1 MKQME
6 HSYKGEEKFLVND
19 LKTIVSK
26 ARSKAFAAVNYSLV
40 ERNWRIGKRI
50 VEEEQNGEARAE
62 YGKHIIEVASAALT
76 EEFGKGFS
84 ETNLINFKKFFL
96 LFKELEIHQTVS
108 EEFRKQVLHLLPW
121 SHYER
126 LIRVEDK
133 KAREWYAKEA
143 YEQGWSFRTLNRNIN
158 TLYYER
164 LLMSKKKQPVV
175 NEMQDKTKAYQ
186 QDKLEYIKSPVVLE
200 FLGLPE
206 DTSLAESKLET
217 AIINNLEKFLME
229 MGKGY
234 ALVARQQHIRT
245 EENDYYIDLV
255 FYNYLIKSFILVDLK
270 VNRITYQDVGQM
282 DMYLQMYDKMKKGPD
297 DNPTIGI
304 ILCTETDSDVARY
317 STLAKNDQMFAAKYK
332 LYLPDKEDLRREIER
347 QKELYLMAHP
357 EETGISVTNGYAQPD
372 SCFMFAYDLEQDKL
386 LWRSADQ
393 SYNSMNF
400 VVKGD
405 VILCG
410 YGFTAE
416 DDYLYQINRNT
427 GEILDRLELKK
438 MPDLLVEQDGKLYV
452 HTYSYDYVID
462 F

>member
-6 HSYKGEEKFLVND
+6 HSYKGGEKFLVND

-84 ETNLINFKKFFL
+84 ETNIRTFRKFFL
-96 LFKELEIHQTVS
+96 IFRNLEIQQTVS
-108 EEFRKQVLHLLPW
+108 AESNLPKQQTLSDNLSSHFQKGQTPPAQFKLRLLPW

-126 LIRVEDK
+126 LIRIEDK
-133 KAREWYAKEA
+133 RARDWYAKEA
-143 YEQGWSFRTLNRNIN
+143 FKQGWSYRTLSRNIN

-164 LLMSKKKQPVV
+164 LLMSKDKAPVEKEMKEKT
-175 NEMQDKTKAYQ
+175 NEFQ
-186 QDKLEYIKSPVVLE
+186 QDKLEYIKSPVVME
-200 FLGLPE
+200 FLGLPS
-206 DTSLAESKLET
+206 DSSLKESKLES
-217 AIINNLEKFLME
+217 AIIDNLEKFLME

-282 DMYLQMYDKMKKGPD
+282 DMYLQMYDKKKKGPD

-357 EETGISVTNGYAQPD
+357 EEN
-372 SCFMFAYDLEQDKL
+372 DK
-386 LWRSADQ
+386 
-393 SYNSMNF
+393 
-400 VVKGD
+400 
-405 VILCG
+405 
-410 YGFTAE
+410 E
-416 DDYLYQINRNT
+416 
-427 GEILDRLELKK
+427 
-438 MPDLLVEQDGKLYV
+438 
-452 HTYSYDYVID
+452 
-462 F
+462 

>member
-1 MKQME
+1 MKEPGKKYNDEDNM
-6 HSYKGEEKFLVND
+6 LVND
-19 LKTIVSK
+19 LRSIVSK
-26 ARSKAFAAVNYSLV
+26 ARSKAFAAINYSLV
-40 ERNWRIGKRI
+40 ERNWRIGQRI
-50 VEEEQNGEARAE
+50 VEEEQNGASRAE
-62 YGKHIIEVASAALT
+62 YGKHVIEVASAALT

-84 ETNLINFKKFFL
+84 YTNIANYKRFYLTFSDLQIL
-96 LFKELEIHQTVS
+96 QTLS
-108 EEFRKQVLHLLPW
+108 EEFKKQKHQTLSDESSLLPPKGQTPPAQFELRFLPW

-143 YEQGWSFRTLNRNIN
+143 FEQGWSFRTLNRNIN

-164 LLMSKKKQPVV
+164 LLMSKKKRPVV
-175 NEMQDKTKAYQ
+175 DEMQDNTKAYQ

-357 EETGISVTNGYAQPD
+357 EEN
-372 SCFMFAYDLEQDKL
+372 DK
-386 LWRSADQ
+386 
-393 SYNSMNF
+393 
-400 VVKGD
+400 
-405 VILCG
+405 
-410 YGFTAE
+410 E
-416 DDYLYQINRNT
+416 
-427 GEILDRLELKK
+427 
-438 MPDLLVEQDGKLYV
+438 
-452 HTYSYDYVID
+452 
-462 F
+462 

>member
-1 MKQME
+1 MKEPSKKYNDEDNM
-6 HSYKGEEKFLVND
+6 LVNG
-19 LKTIVSK
+19 LRSIVSK

-40 ERNWRIGKRI
+40 ERNWRIGQRI
-50 VEEEQNGEARAE
+50 VEEEQNGASRAE
-62 YGKHIIEVASAALT
+62 YGKHVIEVASAALT
-76 EEFGKGFS
+76 KEFGKGFS
-84 ETNLINFKKFFL
+84 ETNIMNFKKFYL
-96 LFKELEIHQTVS
+96 KFKELTIPQTLS
-108 EEFRKQVLHLLPW
+108 EEFKKQKHQTLSDESSLLPQKGQTQPAQFELRLLPW

-143 YEQGWSFRTLNRNIN
+143 FEQGWSYRTLNRNIN

-164 LLMSKKKQPVV
+164 LLMSTKKQPVV

-357 EETGISVTNGYAQPD
+357 KEN
-372 SCFMFAYDLEQDKL
+372 DK
-386 LWRSADQ
+386 
-393 SYNSMNF
+393 
-400 VVKGD
+400 
-405 VILCG
+405 
-410 YGFTAE
+410 E
-416 DDYLYQINRNT
+416 
-427 GEILDRLELKK
+427 
-438 MPDLLVEQDGKLYV
+438 
-452 HTYSYDYVID
+452 
-462 F
+462 

>member
-1 MKQME
+1 MEIE
-6 HSYKGEEKFLVND
+6 HSETIRPLVEAPYFESSDSPPLFIAYMREVGGVMLNYLTPSRPD
-19 LKTIVSK
+19 AEPLRITTSGTEMTVDELKTLG
-26 ARSKAFAAVNYSLV
+26 AVDMATI
-40 ERNWRIGKRI
+40 ETI
-50 VEEEQNGEARAE
+50 RAV
-62 YGKHIIEVASAALT
+62 GR
-76 EEFGKGFS
+76 
-84 ETNLINFKKFFL
+84 
-96 LFKELEIHQTVS
+96 EI
-108 EEFRKQVLHLLPW
+108 
-121 SHYER
+121 
-126 LIRVEDK
+126 
-133 KAREWYAKEA
+133 
-143 YEQGWSFRTLNRNIN
+143 LNRNIN

-164 LLMSKKKQPVV
+164 LLMSKKKRPVV
-175 NEMQDKTKAYQ
+175 DEMQDKTKAYQ

-357 EETGISVTNGYAQPD
+357 EEN
-372 SCFMFAYDLEQDKL
+372 DK
-386 LWRSADQ
+386 
-393 SYNSMNF
+393 
-400 VVKGD
+400 
-405 VILCG
+405 
-410 YGFTAE
+410 E
-416 DDYLYQINRNT
+416 
-427 GEILDRLELKK
+427 
-438 MPDLLVEQDGKLYV
+438 
-452 HTYSYDYVID
+452 
-462 F
+462 

>member
-1 MKQME
+1 MKQPGKKYNDEDNM
-6 HSYKGEEKFLVND
+6 LVND
-19 LKTIVSK
+19 LRSIVSK

-40 ERNWRIGKRI
+40 ERNWRIGQRI
-50 VEEEQNGEARAE
+50 VEQEQNGASRAE
-62 YGKHIIEVASAALT
+62 YGKHVIEIASAALT
-76 EEFGKGFS
+76 KEFGKGFS
-84 ETNLINFKKFFL
+84 ETNIMNFKKFYL
-96 LFKELEIHQTVS
+96 KFKELTIPQTLS
-108 EEFRKQVLHLLPW
+108 EEFKKQKQQTLSAESSLFPQKGQTAPAQSELCLLPW

-143 YEQGWSFRTLNRNIN
+143 FEQGWSYRTLNRNIN

-164 LLMSKKKQPVV
+164 LLMSTKKQPVV
-175 NEMQDKTKAYQ
+175 KEMQDKTKAYQ

-357 EETGISVTNGYAQPD
+357 EEN
-372 SCFMFAYDLEQDKL
+372 EK
-386 LWRSADQ
+386 
-393 SYNSMNF
+393 
-400 VVKGD
+400 
-405 VILCG
+405 
-410 YGFTAE
+410 E
-416 DDYLYQINRNT
+416 
-427 GEILDRLELKK
+427 
-438 MPDLLVEQDGKLYV
+438 
-452 HTYSYDYVID
+452 
-462 F
+462 

>member
-1 MKQME
+1 MKEPGKKYNDEDNM
-6 HSYKGEEKFLVND
+6 LVND
-19 LKTIVSK
+19 LRSIVSK

-40 ERNWRIGKRI
+40 ERNWRIGQRI
-50 VEEEQNGEARAE
+50 VEQEQNGASRAE
-62 YGKHIIEVASAALT
+62 YGKHVIEVASAALT

-84 ETNLINFKKFFL
+84 YTNIANYKRFYLTFNNLQIL
-96 LFKELEIHQTVS
+96 QTVS
-108 EEFRKQVLHLLPW
+108 EEFKKQKHQTLSDESSLLPQKDQTQSIQSELRLLPW

-133 KAREWYAKEA
+133 QAREWYAKEA
-143 YEQGWSFRTLNRNIN
+143 FNEGWSYRTLNRNIN

-175 NEMQDKTKAYQ
+175 DEMQDKTKAYQ

-357 EETGISVTNGYAQPD
+357 EEN
-372 SCFMFAYDLEQDKL
+372 DK
-386 LWRSADQ
+386 
-393 SYNSMNF
+393 
-400 VVKGD
+400 
-405 VILCG
+405 
-410 YGFTAE
+410 E
-416 DDYLYQINRNT
+416 
-427 GEILDRLELKK
+427 
-438 MPDLLVEQDGKLYV
+438 
-452 HTYSYDYVID
+452 
-462 F
+462 

>member
-1 MKQME
+1 MKQPRKKYNDEDNM
-6 HSYKGEEKFLVND
+6 LVND
-19 LKTIVSK
+19 LRSIVSK

-40 ERNWRIGKRI
+40 ERNWRIGQRI
-50 VEEEQNGEARAE
+50 VEQEQNGASRAE
-62 YGKHIIEVASAALT
+62 YGKHVIEIASAALT

-84 ETNLINFKKFFL
+84 ETNIMNFKKFYL
-96 LFKELEIHQTVS
+96 KFKELTIPQTVS
-108 EEFRKQVLHLLPW
+108 EEFKKQKHQTLSDEFSLLPQKGQTQSAQFELRLLPW

-143 YEQGWSFRTLNRNIN
+143 FNEGWSYRTLNRNIN

-357 EETGISVTNGYAQPD
+357 EEN
-372 SCFMFAYDLEQDKL
+372 DK
-386 LWRSADQ
+386 
-393 SYNSMNF
+393 
-400 VVKGD
+400 
-405 VILCG
+405 
-410 YGFTAE
+410 E
-416 DDYLYQINRNT
+416 
-427 GEILDRLELKK
+427 
-438 MPDLLVEQDGKLYV
+438 
-452 HTYSYDYVID
+452 
-462 F
+462 

>member
-40 ERNWRIGKRI
+40 ERNWKIGKRI
-50 VEEEQNGEARAE
+50 VEEEQNGASRAE
-62 YGKHIIEVASAALT
+62 YGKHVIEIASAALT

-84 ETNLINFKKFFL
+84 YTNIANYKRFYLTFNNLQIL
-96 LFKELEIHQTVS
+96 QTVS
-108 EEFRKQVLHLLPW
+108 EEFKKQKHQTLSDESSLLPQKDQTQSIQSELRLLPW

-133 KAREWYAKEA
+133 QAREWYAKEA
-143 YEQGWSFRTLNRNIN
+143 FNEGWSYRTLNRNIN

-304 ILCTETDSDVARY
+304 ILCAETDSDVARY

-357 EETGISVTNGYAQPD
+357 EEN
-372 SCFMFAYDLEQDKL
+372 DK
-386 LWRSADQ
+386 
-393 SYNSMNF
+393 
-400 VVKGD
+400 
-405 VILCG
+405 
-410 YGFTAE
+410 E
-416 DDYLYQINRNT
+416 
-427 GEILDRLELKK
+427 
-438 MPDLLVEQDGKLYV
+438 
-452 HTYSYDYVID
+452 
-462 F
+462 

>member
-1 MKQME
+1 MKQPGKKYNDEDNM
-6 HSYKGEEKFLVND
+6 LVND
-19 LKTIVSK
+19 LRSIVSK

-40 ERNWRIGKRI
+40 KRNWRIGQRI
-50 VEEEQNGEARAE
+50 VEQEQNGASRAE
-62 YGKHIIEVASAALT
+62 YGKHVIEVASAALT

-84 ETNLINFKKFFL
+84 ETNIMNFKKFYL
-96 LFKELEIHQTVS
+96 KFKELTIPQTVS
-108 EEFRKQVLHLLPW
+108 EEFKKQKQQTLSDELSSHFQKGQTPPAQFELRLLPW

-143 YEQGWSFRTLNRNIN
+143 FEQGWSFRTLNRNIN

-175 NEMQDKTKAYQ
+175 DEMQDKTKAYQ

-304 ILCTETDSDVARY
+304 ILCTGTDSDVARY

-357 EETGISVTNGYAQPD
+357 EEN
-372 SCFMFAYDLEQDKL
+372 DK
-386 LWRSADQ
+386 
-393 SYNSMNF
+393 
-400 VVKGD
+400 
-405 VILCG
+405 
-410 YGFTAE
+410 E
-416 DDYLYQINRNT
+416 
-427 GEILDRLELKK
+427 
-438 MPDLLVEQDGKLYV
+438 
-452 HTYSYDYVID
+452 
-462 F
+462 

>member
-1 MKQME
+1 MKQLNKKYNDEDNM
-6 HSYKGEEKFLVND
+6 LVND
-19 LKTIVSK
+19 LRSIVSK

-40 ERNWRIGKRI
+40 ERNWRIGQRI
-50 VEEEQNGEARAE
+50 VEQEQNGASRAE
-62 YGKHIIEVASAALT
+62 YGKHVIEIASAALT

-84 ETNLINFKKFFL
+84 YTNIANYKRFYLTFNNLQIL
-96 LFKELEIHQTVS
+96 QTVS
-108 EEFRKQVLHLLPW
+108 EEFNNPIQQTLPAKSSAPHKEDKAESTQSELHLLPW

-143 YEQGWSFRTLNRNIN
+143 FEQGWSFRTLNRNIN

-255 FYNYLIKSFILVDLK
+255 FYNYIIKSFILVDLK

-357 EETGISVTNGYAQPD
+357 EEN
-372 SCFMFAYDLEQDKL
+372 DK
-386 LWRSADQ
+386 
-393 SYNSMNF
+393 
-400 VVKGD
+400 
-405 VILCG
+405 
-410 YGFTAE
+410 E
-416 DDYLYQINRNT
+416 
-427 GEILDRLELKK
+427 
-438 MPDLLVEQDGKLYV
+438 
-452 HTYSYDYVID
+452 
-462 F
+462 

>member
-1 MKQME
+1 MKEPGKKYNDEDNM
-6 HSYKGEEKFLVND
+6 LVND
-19 LKTIVSK
+19 LRSIVSK

-40 ERNWRIGKRI
+40 ERNWRIGQRI
-50 VEEEQNGEARAE
+50 VEQEQNGASRAE
-62 YGKHIIEVASAALT
+62 YGKHVIEVASAALT
-76 EEFGKGFS
+76 KEFGKGFS
-84 ETNLINFKKFFL
+84 ETNIMNFKKFYL
-96 LFKELEIHQTVS
+96 KFKELTIPQTLS
-108 EEFRKQVLHLLPW
+108 EEFKKQKHQTLSDESSLLPQKGQTQPAQFELRLLPW

-143 YEQGWSFRTLNRNIN
+143 FNEGWSYRTLNRNIN

-164 LLMSKKKQPVV
+164 LLMSKKKRPVV
-175 NEMQDKTKAYQ
+175 DEMQDKTKAYQ

-357 EETGISVTNGYAQPD
+357 EEN
-372 SCFMFAYDLEQDKL
+372 DK
-386 LWRSADQ
+386 
-393 SYNSMNF
+393 
-400 VVKGD
+400 
-405 VILCG
+405 
-410 YGFTAE
+410 E
-416 DDYLYQINRNT
+416 
-427 GEILDRLELKK
+427 
-438 MPDLLVEQDGKLYV
+438 
-452 HTYSYDYVID
+452 
-462 F
+462 

>member
-1 MKQME
+1 MKEPGKKYNDEDNM
-6 HSYKGEEKFLVND
+6 LVND
-19 LKTIVSK
+19 LRSIVSK

-40 ERNWRIGKRI
+40 ERNWRIGQRI
-50 VEEEQNGEARAE
+50 VEQEQNGASRAE
-62 YGKHIIEVASAALT
+62 YGKHVIEVASAALT

-84 ETNLINFKKFFL
+84 YTNIANYKRFYLTFNNLQIL
-96 LFKELEIHQTVS
+96 QTVS
-108 EEFRKQVLHLLPW
+108 EEFNNPIQQTLPAKSSAPHKEDKAESAQSELRLLPW

-143 YEQGWSFRTLNRNIN
+143 FEQGWSFRTLNRNIN

-164 LLMSKKKQPVV
+164 LLMSTKKQPVV
-175 NEMQDKTKAYQ
+175 DEMQDKTKAYQ
-186 QDKLEYIKSPVVLE
+186 QDKLEYIKTPVVLE

-357 EETGISVTNGYAQPD
+357 EEN
-372 SCFMFAYDLEQDKL
+372 DK
-386 LWRSADQ
+386 
-393 SYNSMNF
+393 
-400 VVKGD
+400 
-405 VILCG
+405 
-410 YGFTAE
+410 E
-416 DDYLYQINRNT
+416 
-427 GEILDRLELKK
+427 
-438 MPDLLVEQDGKLYV
+438 
-452 HTYSYDYVID
+452 
-462 F
+462 

>member
-1 MKQME
+1 MKQPRKKYNDEDNM
-6 HSYKGEEKFLVND
+6 LVND
-19 LKTIVSK
+19 LRSIVSK

-40 ERNWRIGKRI
+40 ERNWRIGQRI
-50 VEEEQNGEARAE
+50 VEEEQNGTSRAE
-62 YGKHIIEVASAALT
+62 YGKHVIEVASAALT
-76 EEFGKGFS
+76 KEFGKGFS
-84 ETNLINFKKFFL
+84 YTNIANYKRFYLTFSDLQIL
-96 LFKELEIHQTVS
+96 QTVS
-108 EEFRKQVLHLLPW
+108 EEFKKQKHQTLSDESSLLPQKGQTPPAQFELRFLPW

-143 YEQGWSFRTLNRNIN
+143 FEQGWSFRTLNRNIN

-164 LLMSKKKQPVV
+164 LLMSTKKQPVV
-175 NEMQDKTKAYQ
+175 DEMQDKTKAYQ

-282 DMYLQMYDKMKKGPD
+282 DMYLQMYDKMKKRPD

-357 EETGISVTNGYAQPD
+357 EEN
-372 SCFMFAYDLEQDKL
+372 DK
-386 LWRSADQ
+386 
-393 SYNSMNF
+393 
-400 VVKGD
+400 
-405 VILCG
+405 
-410 YGFTAE
+410 E
-416 DDYLYQINRNT
+416 
-427 GEILDRLELKK
+427 
-438 MPDLLVEQDGKLYV
+438 
-452 HTYSYDYVID
+452 
-462 F
+462 

>member
-1 MKQME
+1 MKQPSKKYNDEDNM
-6 HSYKGEEKFLVND
+6 LVND
-19 LKTIVSK
+19 LRSIVSK

-40 ERNWRIGKRI
+40 ERNWRIGQRI
-50 VEEEQNGEARAE
+50 VEQEQNGASRAE
-62 YGKHIIEVASAALT
+62 YGKHVIEVASAALT

-84 ETNLINFKKFFL
+84 YTNIANYKRFYLTFNNLQIL
-96 LFKELEIHQTVS
+96 QTVS
-108 EEFRKQVLHLLPW
+108 EEFKKQKHQTLSDESSLLPQKGLTQSVQSELRLLPW

-126 LIRVEDK
+126 LIRVEDR

-143 YEQGWSFRTLNRNIN
+143 FEQGWSYRTLNRNIN

-206 DTSLAESKLET
+206 DISLAESKLET

-282 DMYLQMYDKMKKGPD
+282 DMYLQMYDNMKKGPD

-304 ILCTETDSDVARY
+304 ILCSETDSDVARY

-357 EETGISVTNGYAQPD
+357 EDNEK
-372 SCFMFAYDLEQDKL
+372 E
-386 LWRSADQ
+386 
-393 SYNSMNF
+393 
-400 VVKGD
+400 
-405 VILCG
+405 
-410 YGFTAE
+410 
-416 DDYLYQINRNT
+416 
-427 GEILDRLELKK
+427 
-438 MPDLLVEQDGKLYV
+438 
-452 HTYSYDYVID
+452 
-462 F
+462 

>member
-1 MKQME
+1 MKEPGKKYNDEDNM
-6 HSYKGEEKFLVND
+6 LVND
-19 LKTIVSK
+19 LRSIVSK

-40 ERNWRIGKRI
+40 ERNWRIGQRI
-50 VEEEQNGEARAE
+50 VEQEQNGASRAE
-62 YGKHIIEVASAALT
+62 YGKHVIEIASAALT

-84 ETNLINFKKFFL
+84 YTNIANYKRFYLTFNNLQIL
-96 LFKELEIHQTVS
+96 QTVS
-108 EEFRKQVLHLLPW
+108 EEFKKQKHQTLSDESSLLPQKDQTQSIQSELRLLPW

-143 YEQGWSFRTLNRNIN
+143 FNEGWSYRTLNRNIN

-164 LLMSKKKQPVV
+164 LLMSKKKRPVV
-175 NEMQDKTKAYQ
+175 DEMQDKTKAYQ

-357 EETGISVTNGYAQPD
+357 EEN
-372 SCFMFAYDLEQDKL
+372 DK
-386 LWRSADQ
+386 
-393 SYNSMNF
+393 
-400 VVKGD
+400 
-405 VILCG
+405 
-410 YGFTAE
+410 E
-416 DDYLYQINRNT
+416 
-427 GEILDRLELKK
+427 
-438 MPDLLVEQDGKLYV
+438 
-452 HTYSYDYVID
+452 
-462 F
+462 

>member
-6 HSYKGEEKFLVND
+6 HSYKGGEKFLVND

-76 EEFGKGFS
+76 EECGKGFS
-84 ETNLINFKKFFL
+84 ETNIRTFRKFFL
-96 LFKELEIHQTVS
+96 IFRNLEIQQTVS
-108 EEFRKQVLHLLPW
+108 AESNLPKQQTLSDNLSSHFQKGQTPPAQFKLRLLPW

-126 LIRVEDK
+126 LIRIEDK
-133 KAREWYAKEA
+133 RARDWYAKEA
-143 YEQGWSFRTLNRNIN
+143 FEQGWSYRTLSRNIN

-164 LLMSKKKQPVV
+164 LLMSKDKAPVEKEMKEKT
-175 NEMQDKTKAYQ
+175 NEFQ
-186 QDKLEYIKSPVVLE
+186 QDKLENIKSPVVME
-200 FLGLPE
+200 FLGLPS
-206 DTSLAESKLET
+206 DSSLKESKLES
-217 AIINNLEKFLME
+217 AIIDNLEKFLME

-282 DMYLQMYDKMKKGPD
+282 DMYLQMYDKKKKGPD

-357 EETGISVTNGYAQPD
+357 EEN
-372 SCFMFAYDLEQDKL
+372 DK
-386 LWRSADQ
+386 
-393 SYNSMNF
+393 
-400 VVKGD
+400 
-405 VILCG
+405 
-410 YGFTAE
+410 E
-416 DDYLYQINRNT
+416 
-427 GEILDRLELKK
+427 
-438 MPDLLVEQDGKLYV
+438 
-452 HTYSYDYVID
+452 
-462 F
+462 

>member
-1 MKQME
+1 MKEPGKKYNDEDNM
-6 HSYKGEEKFLVND
+6 LVND
-19 LKTIVSK
+19 LRSIVSK

-40 ERNWRIGKRI
+40 ERNWRIGQRI
-50 VEEEQNGEARAE
+50 VEQEQNGASRAE
-62 YGKHIIEVASAALT
+62 YGKHVIEIASAALT
-76 EEFGKGFS
+76 EEFGKGFPY
-84 ETNLINFKKFFL
+84 TNIANYKRFYLTFNNLQIL
-96 LFKELEIHQTVS
+96 QTVS
-108 EEFRKQVLHLLPW
+108 EEFNNPIQQTLPAKSSAPHKEDKAASAQSELRLLPW

-143 YEQGWSFRTLNRNIN
+143 FEQDWSFRTLNRNIN

-164 LLMSKKKQPVV
+164 LLMSKKKRPVV
-175 NEMQDKTKAYQ
+175 DEMQDKTKAYQ

-357 EETGISVTNGYAQPD
+357 EEN
-372 SCFMFAYDLEQDKL
+372 DK
-386 LWRSADQ
+386 
-393 SYNSMNF
+393 
-400 VVKGD
+400 
-405 VILCG
+405 
-410 YGFTAE
+410 E
-416 DDYLYQINRNT
+416 
-427 GEILDRLELKK
+427 
-438 MPDLLVEQDGKLYV
+438 
-452 HTYSYDYVID
+452 
-462 F
+462 

>member
-1 MKQME
+1 MKE
-6 HSYKGEEKFLVND
+6 PEKKYNDEDNMLVND
-19 LKTIVSK
+19 LRSIVSK

-40 ERNWRIGKRI
+40 ERNWRIGQRI
-50 VEEEQNGEARAE
+50 VEEEQNGTSRAE
-62 YGKHIIEVASAALT
+62 YGKHVIEVASAALT
-76 EEFGKGFS
+76 KEFGKGFS
-84 ETNLINFKKFFL
+84 YTNIANYKRFYLTFSDLQIL
-96 LFKELEIHQTVS
+96 QTVS
-108 EEFRKQVLHLLPW
+108 EEFKKQKHQTLSDESSLLPQKGQTPPAQFELRFLPW

-143 YEQGWSFRTLNRNIN
+143 FEQGWSFRTLNRNIN

-357 EETGISVTNGYAQPD
+357 EEN
-372 SCFMFAYDLEQDKL
+372 DK
-386 LWRSADQ
+386 
-393 SYNSMNF
+393 
-400 VVKGD
+400 
-405 VILCG
+405 
-410 YGFTAE
+410 E
-416 DDYLYQINRNT
+416 
-427 GEILDRLELKK
+427 
-438 MPDLLVEQDGKLYV
+438 
-452 HTYSYDYVID
+452 
-462 F
+462 

>member
-1 MKQME
+1 MKE
-6 HSYKGEEKFLVND
+6 PEKKYNDEDNMLVND
-19 LKTIVSK
+19 LRSIVSK

-40 ERNWRIGKRI
+40 ERNWRIGQRI
-50 VEEEQNGEARAE
+50 VEQEQNGASRAE
-62 YGKHIIEVASAALT
+62 YGKHVIEVASVALT

-84 ETNLINFKKFFL
+84 YTNIANYKRFYLTFNNLQIL
-96 LFKELEIHQTVS
+96 QTVS
-108 EEFRKQVLHLLPW
+108 EEFNNPIQQTLPAKSSAPHKEDKAESAQSELRLLPW

-143 YEQGWSFRTLNRNIN
+143 FEQGWSFRTLNRNIN

-164 LLMSKKKQPVV
+164 LLMSTKKRPVV
-175 NEMQDKTKAYQ
+175 DEMQDKTKAYQ

-332 LYLPDKEDLRREIER
+332 LYLPNEEDLRREIER
-347 QKELYLMAHP
+347 QKELFLMAHP
-357 EETGISVTNGYAQPD
+357 DENDI
-372 SCFMFAYDLEQDKL
+372 
-386 LWRSADQ
+386 
-393 SYNSMNF
+393 
-400 VVKGD
+400 
-405 VILCG
+405 IL
-410 YGFTAE
+410 
-416 DDYLYQINRNT
+416 
-427 GEILDRLELKK
+427 
-438 MPDLLVEQDGKLYV
+438 
-452 HTYSYDYVID
+452 
-462 F
+462 

>member
-1 MKQME
+1 MKEPGKKYNDEDNM
-6 HSYKGEEKFLVND
+6 LVND
-19 LKTIVSK
+19 LRSIVSK

-40 ERNWRIGKRI
+40 ERNWRIGQRI
-50 VEEEQNGEARAE
+50 VEEEQNGASRAE
-62 YGKHIIEVASAALT
+62 YGKHVIEVASAALT

-84 ETNLINFKKFFL
+84 ETNIMNFKKFYL
-96 LFKELEIHQTVS
+96 KFKELTIPQTLS
-108 EEFRKQVLHLLPW
+108 EEFKKQKHQTLSDESSLLPQKGQTPPAQSELRLLPW

-143 YEQGWSFRTLNRNIN
+143 FEQGWSFRTLNRNIN

-164 LLMSKKKQPVV
+164 LLMSTKKQPVV
-175 NEMQDKTKAYQ
+175 DEMQDKTKAYQ

-357 EETGISVTNGYAQPD
+357 EEN
-372 SCFMFAYDLEQDKL
+372 DK
-386 LWRSADQ
+386 
-393 SYNSMNF
+393 
-400 VVKGD
+400 
-405 VILCG
+405 
-410 YGFTAE
+410 E
-416 DDYLYQINRNT
+416 
-427 GEILDRLELKK
+427 
-438 MPDLLVEQDGKLYV
+438 
-452 HTYSYDYVID
+452 
-462 F
+462 

>member
-1 MKQME
+1 MKQPGKKYNDEDNM
-6 HSYKGEEKFLVND
+6 LVND
-19 LKTIVSK
+19 LRSIVSK

-40 ERNWRIGKRI
+40 ERNWRIGQRI
-50 VEEEQNGEARAE
+50 VEQEQNGASRAE
-62 YGKHIIEVASAALT
+62 YGKHVIEIASAALT

-84 ETNLINFKKFFL
+84 ETNIMNFKKFYL
-96 LFKELEIHQTVS
+96 KFKELTIPQTLS
-108 EEFRKQVLHLLPW
+108 EEFKKQKHQTLSDEFSLPPQKGQTQSAQFELRLLPW

-143 YEQGWSFRTLNRNIN
+143 FNEGWSYRTLNRNIN

-357 EETGISVTNGYAQPD
+357 EEN
-372 SCFMFAYDLEQDKL
+372 DK
-386 LWRSADQ
+386 
-393 SYNSMNF
+393 
-400 VVKGD
+400 
-405 VILCG
+405 
-410 YGFTAE
+410 E
-416 DDYLYQINRNT
+416 
-427 GEILDRLELKK
+427 
-438 MPDLLVEQDGKLYV
+438 
-452 HTYSYDYVID
+452 
-462 F
+462 

>member
-1 MKQME
+1 MKEPGKKNNDEDNM
-6 HSYKGEEKFLVND
+6 LVND
-19 LKTIVSK
+19 LRSIVSK

-40 ERNWRIGKRI
+40 ERNWRIGQRI
-50 VEEEQNGEARAE
+50 VEEEQNGTSRAE
-62 YGKHIIEVASAALT
+62 YGKHVIEVASAALT
-76 EEFGKGFS
+76 KEFGKGFS
-84 ETNLINFKKFFL
+84 YTNIANYKRFYLTFSDLQIL
-96 LFKELEIHQTVS
+96 QTVS
-108 EEFRKQVLHLLPW
+108 EEFKKQKHQTLSDESSLLPQKGQTPPAQFELRFLPW

-143 YEQGWSFRTLNRNIN
+143 FEQGWSFRTLNRNIN

-164 LLMSKKKQPVV
+164 LLMSTKKQPVV
-175 NEMQDKTKAYQ
+175 DEMQDKTKAYQ

-357 EETGISVTNGYAQPD
+357 EEN
-372 SCFMFAYDLEQDKL
+372 DK
-386 LWRSADQ
+386 
-393 SYNSMNF
+393 
-400 VVKGD
+400 
-405 VILCG
+405 
-410 YGFTAE
+410 E
-416 DDYLYQINRNT
+416 
-427 GEILDRLELKK
+427 
-438 MPDLLVEQDGKLYV
+438 
-452 HTYSYDYVID
+452 
-462 F
+462 

>member
-1 MKQME
+1 MKQLNKKYNDEDNM
-6 HSYKGEEKFLVND
+6 LVND
-19 LKTIVSK
+19 LRSIVSK

-40 ERNWRIGKRI
+40 ERNWRIGQRI
-50 VEEEQNGEARAE
+50 VEQEQNGASRAE
-62 YGKHIIEVASAALT
+62 YGKHVIEFASAALT

-84 ETNLINFKKFFL
+84 YTNIANYKRFYLTFNNLQIL
-96 LFKELEIHQTVS
+96 QTVS
-108 EEFRKQVLHLLPW
+108 EEFNNPIQQTLPAKSSAPHKEDKAESAQSELRLLPW

-133 KAREWYAKEA
+133 QAREWYAKEA
-143 YEQGWSFRTLNRNIN
+143 FNEGWSYRTLNRNIN

-164 LLMSKKKQPVV
+164 LLMSKKKQPVID
-175 NEMQDKTKAYQ
+175 EMKEKTKNFQ

-357 EETGISVTNGYAQPD
+357 EEN
-372 SCFMFAYDLEQDKL
+372 DK
-386 LWRSADQ
+386 
-393 SYNSMNF
+393 
-400 VVKGD
+400 
-405 VILCG
+405 
-410 YGFTAE
+410 E
-416 DDYLYQINRNT
+416 
-427 GEILDRLELKK
+427 
-438 MPDLLVEQDGKLYV
+438 
-452 HTYSYDYVID
+452 
-462 F
+462 

>member
-1 MKQME
+1 MKQPRKKYNDEDNM
-6 HSYKGEEKFLVND
+6 LVND
-19 LKTIVSK
+19 LRSIVSK

-40 ERNWRIGKRI
+40 ERNWRIGQRI
-50 VEEEQNGEARAE
+50 VEQEQNGASRAE
-62 YGKHIIEVASAALT
+62 YGKHVIEIASAALT

-84 ETNLINFKKFFL
+84 ETNIMNFKKFYL
-96 LFKELEIHQTVS
+96 KFKELTIPQTLS
-108 EEFRKQVLHLLPW
+108 EEFKKQKHQTLSDESSLLPQKGQTQSAQFELRLLPW

-143 YEQGWSFRTLNRNIN
+143 FEQGWSFRTLNRNIN

-186 QDKLEYIKSPVVLE
+186 QDKLEYIKSPVVME
-200 FLGLPE
+200 FLGLHS
-206 DTSLAESKLET
+206 DSSLKESKLES
-217 AIINNLEKFLME
+217 AIIDNLEKFLME

-304 ILCTETDSDVARY
+304 ILCAETDSDVARY

-332 LYLPDKEDLRREIER
+332 LYLPDKEDLKREIER

-357 EETGISVTNGYAQPD
+357 EEN
-372 SCFMFAYDLEQDKL
+372 DK
-386 LWRSADQ
+386 
-393 SYNSMNF
+393 
-400 VVKGD
+400 
-405 VILCG
+405 
-410 YGFTAE
+410 E
-416 DDYLYQINRNT
+416 
-427 GEILDRLELKK
+427 
-438 MPDLLVEQDGKLYV
+438 
-452 HTYSYDYVID
+452 
-462 F
+462 

>member
-1 MKQME
+1 MKEPGKKYNDEDNM
-6 HSYKGEEKFLVND
+6 LVND
-19 LKTIVSK
+19 LRSIVSK

-40 ERNWRIGKRI
+40 ERNWRIGQRI
-50 VEEEQNGEARAE
+50 VEQEQNGASRAE
-62 YGKHIIEVASAALT
+62 YGKHVIEIASAALT

-84 ETNLINFKKFFL
+84 YTNIANYKRFYLTFSDLQIL
-96 LFKELEIHQTVS
+96 QTLS
-108 EEFRKQVLHLLPW
+108 EEFKKQKHQTLSDESSLLPQKGQTPPAQFELRLLPW

-143 YEQGWSFRTLNRNIN
+143 FNEGWSYRTLNRNIN

-357 EETGISVTNGYAQPD
+357 EEN
-372 SCFMFAYDLEQDKL
+372 DK
-386 LWRSADQ
+386 
-393 SYNSMNF
+393 
-400 VVKGD
+400 
-405 VILCG
+405 
-410 YGFTAE
+410 E
-416 DDYLYQINRNT
+416 
-427 GEILDRLELKK
+427 
-438 MPDLLVEQDGKLYV
+438 
-452 HTYSYDYVID
+452 
-462 F
+462 

>member
-1 MKQME
+1 MKQPDKKYNDEDNM
-6 HSYKGEEKFLVND
+6 LVND
-19 LKTIVSK
+19 LRSIVSK

-40 ERNWRIGKRI
+40 ERNWRIGQRI
-50 VEEEQNGEARAE
+50 VEQEQNGASRAE
-62 YGKHIIEVASAALT
+62 YGKHVIEVASAALT

-84 ETNLINFKKFFL
+84 YTNIANYKRFYLTFNDLQIL
-96 LFKELEIHQTVS
+96 QTVS
-108 EEFRKQVLHLLPW
+108 EEFNNPIQQTLPAKSSAPYKEDKAASAQSELRLLPW

-143 YEQGWSFRTLNRNIN
+143 FEQGWSFRTLNRNIN

-164 LLMSKKKQPVV
+164 LLMSTKKQPVV
-175 NEMQDKTKAYQ
+175 KEMQDKTKPYQ

-332 LYLPDKEDLRREIER
+332 LYLPDKDDLRREIER

-357 EETGISVTNGYAQPD
+357 EEN
-372 SCFMFAYDLEQDKL
+372 
-386 LWRSADQ
+386 
-393 SYNSMNF
+393 
-400 VVKGD
+400 
-405 VILCG
+405 
-410 YGFTAE
+410 
-416 DDYLYQINRNT
+416 
-427 GEILDRLELKK
+427 KK
-438 MPDLLVEQDGKLYV
+438 E
-452 HTYSYDYVID
+452 
-462 F
+462 

>member
-1 MKQME
+1 MKQLNKKYNDEDNM
-6 HSYKGEEKFLVND
+6 LVND
-19 LKTIVSK
+19 LRSIVSK

-40 ERNWRIGKRI
+40 KRNWRIGQRI
-50 VEEEQNGEARAE
+50 VEQEQNGASRAE
-62 YGKHIIEVASAALT
+62 YGKHVIEIASAALT

-84 ETNLINFKKFFL
+84 ETNIMNFKKFYL
-96 LFKELEIHQTVS
+96 KFKELTIPQTLS
-108 EEFRKQVLHLLPW
+108 EEFKKQKHQTLSDEFSLLPQKGQTQSAQFELRLLPW

-143 YEQGWSFRTLNRNIN
+143 FEQGWSFRTLNRNIN

-357 EETGISVTNGYAQPD
+357 EEN
-372 SCFMFAYDLEQDKL
+372 DK
-386 LWRSADQ
+386 
-393 SYNSMNF
+393 
-400 VVKGD
+400 
-405 VILCG
+405 
-410 YGFTAE
+410 E
-416 DDYLYQINRNT
+416 
-427 GEILDRLELKK
+427 
-438 MPDLLVEQDGKLYV
+438 
-452 HTYSYDYVID
+452 
-462 F
+462 

>member
-1 MKQME
+1 MKQPGKKYNDEDNM
-6 HSYKGEEKFLVND
+6 LVND
-19 LKTIVSK
+19 LRSIVSK

-40 ERNWRIGKRI
+40 ERNWRIGQRI
-50 VEEEQNGEARAE
+50 VEQEQNGASRAE
-62 YGKHIIEVASAALT
+62 YGKHVTEVASAALT

-84 ETNLINFKKFFL
+84 ETNIMNFKKFYL
-96 LFKELEIHQTVS
+96 KFKELTIPQTLS
-108 EEFRKQVLHLLPW
+108 EEFKKQKHQTLSDESSLLPQKGQTQSTQSELRLLPW

-143 YEQGWSFRTLNRNIN
+143 FEQGWSFRTLNRNIN

-175 NEMQDKTKAYQ
+175 NEMQDNTKAYQ

-217 AIINNLEKFLME
+217 TIINNLEKFLME

-357 EETGISVTNGYAQPD
+357 EEN
-372 SCFMFAYDLEQDKL
+372 DK
-386 LWRSADQ
+386 
-393 SYNSMNF
+393 
-400 VVKGD
+400 
-405 VILCG
+405 
-410 YGFTAE
+410 E
-416 DDYLYQINRNT
+416 
-427 GEILDRLELKK
+427 
-438 MPDLLVEQDGKLYV
+438 
-452 HTYSYDYVID
+452 
-462 F
+462 

>member
-1 MKQME
+1 MKQPGKKYNDEDNM
-6 HSYKGEEKFLVND
+6 LVND
-19 LKTIVSK
+19 LRSIVSK

-40 ERNWRIGKRI
+40 KRNWRIGQRI
-50 VEEEQNGEARAE
+50 VEQEQNGASRAE
-62 YGKHIIEVASAALT
+62 YGKHVIEVASAALT

-84 ETNLINFKKFFL
+84 ETNIMNFKKFYL
-96 LFKELEIHQTVS
+96 KFKELTIPQTVS
-108 EEFRKQVLHLLPW
+108 EEFKKQKQQTLSDELSSHFQKGQTPPAQFELRLLPW

-143 YEQGWSFRTLNRNIN
+143 FNEGWSYRTLNRNIN

-164 LLMSKKKQPVV
+164 LLMSTKKQPVV
-175 NEMQDKTKAYQ
+175 DEMQDKTKAYQ

-357 EETGISVTNGYAQPD
+357 EEN
-372 SCFMFAYDLEQDKL
+372 DK
-386 LWRSADQ
+386 
-393 SYNSMNF
+393 
-400 VVKGD
+400 
-405 VILCG
+405 
-410 YGFTAE
+410 E
-416 DDYLYQINRNT
+416 
-427 GEILDRLELKK
+427 
-438 MPDLLVEQDGKLYV
+438 
-452 HTYSYDYVID
+452 
-462 F
+462 

>member
-1 MKQME
+1 MKQLNKKYNDEDNM
-6 HSYKGEEKFLVND
+6 LVND
-19 LKTIVSK
+19 LRSIVSK

-40 ERNWRIGKRI
+40 ERNRRIGQRI
-50 VEEEQNGEARAE
+50 VEEEQNGASRAE
-62 YGKHIIEVASAALT
+62 YGKHVIEVASAALT

-84 ETNLINFKKFFL
+84 ETNIRTFRKLFLIFND
-96 LFKELEIHQTVS
+96 LEIQQTLSAESNLPKHQTLSDESSLLPQKGQTQSSQS
-108 EEFRKQVLHLLPW
+108 ELRLLPW

-143 YEQGWSFRTLNRNIN
+143 FEQGWSFRTLNRNIN

-200 FLGLPE
+200 FLGLLE

-332 LYLPDKEDLRREIER
+332 RYLPDKEDLRREIER

-357 EETGISVTNGYAQPD
+357 EEN
-372 SCFMFAYDLEQDKL
+372 DK
-386 LWRSADQ
+386 
-393 SYNSMNF
+393 
-400 VVKGD
+400 
-405 VILCG
+405 
-410 YGFTAE
+410 E
-416 DDYLYQINRNT
+416 
-427 GEILDRLELKK
+427 
-438 MPDLLVEQDGKLYV
+438 
-452 HTYSYDYVID
+452 
-462 F
+462 

>member
-1 MKQME
+1 MKEPGKKYNDEDNM
-6 HSYKGEEKFLVND
+6 LVND
-19 LKTIVSK
+19 LRSIVSK

-40 ERNWRIGKRI
+40 ERNWRIGQRI
-50 VEEEQNGEARAE
+50 VEQEQNGASRAE
-62 YGKHIIEVASAALT
+62 YGKHVIEIASAALT

-84 ETNLINFKKFFL
+84 YTNIANYKRFYLTFNNLQIL
-96 LFKELEIHQTVS
+96 QTVS
-108 EEFRKQVLHLLPW
+108 EEFNNPIQQTLPAKSSAPHKEDKAESTQSELRLLPW

-143 YEQGWSFRTLNRNIN
+143 FEQGWSFRTLNRNIN

-175 NEMQDKTKAYQ
+175 DEMQDKTKAYQ

-357 EETGISVTNGYAQPD
+357 EEN
-372 SCFMFAYDLEQDKL
+372 DK
-386 LWRSADQ
+386 
-393 SYNSMNF
+393 
-400 VVKGD
+400 
-405 VILCG
+405 
-410 YGFTAE
+410 E
-416 DDYLYQINRNT
+416 
-427 GEILDRLELKK
+427 
-438 MPDLLVEQDGKLYV
+438 
-452 HTYSYDYVID
+452 
-462 F
+462 